1 MFQRFTSIKG
11 RLLTPHLRSVLVH
24 KTPRA
29 HSLFKVQLKVGSKKL
44 FFSPLTNET
53 LQKLLR
59 DHYVE
64 MSAKLEEAKES
75 FDSWRT
81 KARAMLEEKDRELD
95 HVKSRKAGGPGGVLL
110 LLLLL
115 LLLLIPPRSHTI
127 HPPPTHSY
135 EPPFTLHYEPPF
147 TPHCC
152 LFVLAFKRYATNV

>member
-1 MFQRFTSIKG
+1 MN
-11 RLLTPHLRSVLVH
+11 
-24 KTPRA
+24 
-29 HSLFKVQLKVGSKKL
+29 VGFEKL

-53 LQKLLR
+53 LQKLFR
-59 DHYVE
+59 DHYAE

-110 LLLLL
+110 LLLL
-115 LLLLIPPRSHTI
+115 IPPRSHTI
-127 HPPPTHSY
+127 HPPPTHS
-135 EPPFTLHYEPPF
+135 YEPPF